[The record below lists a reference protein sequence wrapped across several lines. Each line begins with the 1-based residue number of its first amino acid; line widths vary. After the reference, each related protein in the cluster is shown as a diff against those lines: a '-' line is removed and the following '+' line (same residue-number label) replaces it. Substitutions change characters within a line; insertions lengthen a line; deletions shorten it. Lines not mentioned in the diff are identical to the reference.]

1 MENRIQGWMN
11 DLNMLLSCFRTK
23 MSGAEEEQ
31 EGPITR
37 ARGPHYIK
45 VMLLREGGDDDGL
58 YDGAV

>member
-1 MENRIQGWMN
+1 MN